1 MSVTDYKLIC
11 FTKTE
16 KNHIQDFISIINDH
30 LEMGYTLKG
39 PTLLTCTSVSE
50 TRIFKQNLVKY
61 SSQGASTI
69 KEFNLLYFETNAGY
83 DGGKEN
89 DATAKLFEESVMKM
103 IKRGFVLYEDIQ
115 ISERIGGPSSR
126 WEKSGHLQALV
137 KYESTE
143 KNLLDI

>member
-1 MSVTDYKLIC
+1 M
-11 FTKTE
+11 
-16 KNHIQDFISIINDH
+16 
-30 LEMGYTLKG
+30 
-39 PTLLTCTSVSE
+39 
-50 TRIFKQNLVKY
+50 FKQNLVKY
-61 SSQGASTI
+61 SSQGASII

-115 ISERIGGPSSR
+115 ISERIGGPCSTWQSS
-126 WEKSGHLQALV
+126 SHLQALV